1 MIELLSIVCL
11 IMIIMP
17 CNHVEADHHDEAAG
31 DYYYDYKRGFFPTFS
46 NHLQNADLCERKRVW
61 GEDDVVHHVDHSVG
75 RHLNIRMVITV
86 VIRMLSMMVIIMVI
100 MPREDFLV
108 SERKDGVK
116 GTLSGKSCE
125 IWDLVKKYH
134 RNPLHSHLASS
145 IPFHPHLCVI
155 IWSLVVIATLW
166 LIIEKVIIE
175 ILLLFHRIQVNIIG
189 CIGCTCLSPTLGT
202 DTWPCKKS

>member
-1 MIELLSIVCL
+1 MLRLITMMKLLA
-11 IMIIMP
+11 IIITIHLP
-17 CNHVEADHHDEAAG
+17 NTFSD
-31 DYYYDYKRGFFPTFS
+31 FSTFS
-46 NHLQNADLCERKRVW
+46 NHLRNADLCERKRVW

-75 RHLNIRMVITV
+75 RHLDGMVITVVVMV

-100 MPREDFLV
+100 MPRADFLV

-125 IWDLVKKYH
+125 IWDLVRKYH

-155 IWSLVVIATLW
+155 I
-166 LIIEKVIIE
+166 
-175 ILLLFHRIQVNIIG
+175 
-189 CIGCTCLSPTLGT
+189 
-202 DTWPCKKS
+202 